1 MKVFTKIKLILLVA
15 TWSLV
20 GCGSSNSDVNQVSQN
35 QEEPVNATVEE
46 SLIFYRNKYNV
57 PAMAAVIVKD
67 NKIVEKAS
75 AGVQKYGST
84 ETVEESDHWGIGS
97 ITKSMTATLSAIL
110 VDKGVLDWNT
120 TVLEVFPEFQTM
132 QTRYINTSIEAL
144 LSHSAGLPQDDDETW
159 EGYVNSIDSVVDQRY
174 TFTKEVLEYESDV
187 MAGTFRYSNI
197 NYVVVAAMLE
207 KLTDLS
213 YEELLETYL
222 LRPLEMYDTHVNI
235 DTQKDDIWGHI
246 YENGTRVA
254 IDPSEHHVANA
265 EIVVP
270 AGSRM
275 FTTLDDMG
283 KYLITHLQAIKGNS
297 SLMRSKNA
305 QKLYAP
311 IVKVDEDLEYSLG
324 WFTEGDY
331 GIQHNGSNGRWFAL
345 TFINYETGYGYFV
358 VINATG
364 NEVEKGVYEMMHSL
378 IERTNT

>member
-1 MKVFTKIKLILLVA
+1 MKVLSEKKWIFLLTTLV
-15 TWSLV
+15 LV
-20 GCGSSNSDVNQVSQN
+20 GCGSNNSSNSQASQN
-35 QEEPVNATVEE
+35 QEEPVNATIEE
-46 SLIFYRNKYNV
+46 SLSYYRDKYNV
-57 PAMAAVIVKD
+57 PAMAAVVVKD

-75 AGVQKYGST
+75 LGLRKFGSI
-84 ETVEESDHWGIGS
+84 ETVEENDHWGIGS

-110 VDKGVLDWNT
+110 VDKGILDWNT
-120 TVLEVFPEFQTM
+120 TLLEVFPEFQNM
-132 QTRYINTSIEAL
+132 QTRYKDTSIEAL
-144 LSHSAGLPQDDDETW
+144 LSHSTGLPQDDDEIW
-159 EGYVNSIDSVVDQRY
+159 KGYVNSMNSVVDQRY
-174 TFTKEVLEYESDV
+174 TFTKEVLAYESDV
-187 MAGTFRYSNI
+187 MAGTFTYSNI

-213 YEELLETYL
+213 FEELLETYL
-222 LRPLEMYDTHVNI
+222 LRPVEMHDTHVNI

-246 YENGTRVA
+246 YVKGTRVA

-265 EIVVP
+265 QIVVP

-283 KYLITHLQAIKGNS
+283 KYLITHLQAIKGNT
-297 SLMRSKNA
+297 SLMRSQNA
-305 QKLYAP
+305 QKLYVP
-311 IVKVDEDLEYSLG
+311 IVKVDEDLDYSLG

-345 TFINYETGYGYFV
+345 TFINYKTGYGYFV